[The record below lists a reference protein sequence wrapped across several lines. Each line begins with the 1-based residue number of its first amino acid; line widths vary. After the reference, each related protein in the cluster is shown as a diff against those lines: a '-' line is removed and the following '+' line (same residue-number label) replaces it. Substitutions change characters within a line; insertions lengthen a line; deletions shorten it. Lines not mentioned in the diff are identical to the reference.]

1 MADDIQA
8 QLEQKYNIPQLI
20 EDKEAEVKQIVVQLE
35 KLKEGLSKYQIT
47 GEQLSTSKNQFEEE
61 KKDLTEN
68 LKKVGKTLK
77 KKKEVLTQVQK
88 LKG

>member
-68 LKKVGKTLK
+68 LKNVGKTLK
-77 KKKEVLTQVQK
+77 KKKEVLTQV
-88 LKG
+88 

>member
-35 KLKEGLSKYQIT
+35 KLKEGLSKY
-47 GEQLSTSKNQFEEE
+47 
-61 KKDLTEN
+61 
-68 LKKVGKTLK
+68 
-77 KKKEVLTQVQK
+77 
-88 LKG
+88 

>member
-77 KKKEVLTQVQK
+77 KKKEVLTQV
-88 LKG
+88 

>member
-61 KKDLTEN
+61 KKDLTES

-77 KKKEVLTQVQK
+77 KKKEVLTQV
-88 LKG
+88 

>member
-77 KKKEVLTQVQK
+77 KKKEVITQV
-88 LKG
+88 